1 MFYRKLVVVSS
12 HSGASWSFSWINF
25 ATMCCS
31 SCALGGSSNGLPDCP
46 LRPALSHQES
56 SEIAEAADPN
66 PPTPNQ
72 IHHTP
77 CWSDTFFLIFVEG
90 GEHWTRVSVSSR
102 PGSRKKMRNCRCK
115 GLATQT
121 KNCLPTCTTLGR
133 LDNSSGNLLFHRFT
147 HSNTLLISK
156 STLTFRR
163 LTSHQNNPPGQNPL
177 VFYSW
182 APLLAHQRTQ
192 KVLASFFMS
201 NSLKKGKL

>member
-1 MFYRKLVVVSS
+1 MIFQLDQLRHNVL
-12 HSGASWSFSWINF
+12 FF
-25 ATMCCS
+25 LCPRC
-31 SCALGGSSNGLPDCP
+31 SSNGLPDCP
-46 LRPALSHQES
+46 WRPALSHQES

-77 CWSDTFFLIFVEG
+77 CWSDTFFLIFVEE

-133 LDNSSGNLLFHRFT
+133 LNNSEEICYATDSLIATHCLSPSQPENL
-147 HSNTLLISK
+147 SK
-156 STLTFRR
+156 TYFAPERPARAKS
-163 LTSHQNNPPGQNPL
+163 L

-192 KVLASFFMS
+192 KVLASFFIS
-201 NSLKKGKL
+201 NSLKQGKAVSVVI